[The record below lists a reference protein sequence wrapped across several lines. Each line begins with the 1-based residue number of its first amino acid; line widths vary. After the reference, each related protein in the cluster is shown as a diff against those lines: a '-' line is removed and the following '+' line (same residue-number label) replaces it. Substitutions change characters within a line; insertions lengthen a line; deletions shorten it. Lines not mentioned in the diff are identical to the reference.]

1 MPVGKFYPITE
12 SMRSALKKPVG
23 ELIRDDLV
31 SKEQIQSKAFDKKDA
46 IIVSIGDRTTE
57 TLEEFNLYPNLE
69 IVDSIERRSPR
80 EPLPWERDDMY
91 LFKANNP
98 AGGITEETLKVLGKC
113 SEMLSKD
120 ASAKLRLLITGEED
134 LLTLP
139 VLAFFPGRVIA
150 LYGQPGEGMVIA
162 DSIVSR
168 KSCITYLHEIGI
180 FSL

>member
-1 MPVGKFYPITE
+1 
-12 SMRSALKKPVG
+12 MRSALKKPVG
-23 ELIRDDLV
+23 EFIRDDLV
-31 SKEQIQSKAFDKKDA
+31 TKELIQRKAFDKKDA

-57 TLEEFNLYPNLE
+57 RLEEFGLSPNLE
-69 IVDSIERRSPR
+69 IIDSIERRSPR
-80 EPLPWERDDMY
+80 EPLPWKRDNIY
-91 LFKANNP
+91 LFIANNP
-98 AGGITEETLKVLGKC
+98 AGCISEEALKVLGKC
-113 SEMLSKD
+113 SETLKKD

-162 DSIVSR
+162 DSEVSR
-168 KSCITYLHEIGI
+168 KSCASYLREIGV